1 MELKSQ
7 VHKEKEKSHKR
18 EPTIV
23 HNTGEAPAEALDP
36 ETGKSYKESAQE
48 WRNKSIQLDKILKEV
63 SKQLK
68 CHREELDAIKKM
80 ELYVTLENYQ
90 KLVNEYNKLYDQY
103 RTIKKAN
110 KRVKVEL
117 GQSNQREQTFLRLLK
132 KTKEFGDQ
140 ADLLESDY
148 KQLYSE
154 NAEDALL

>member
-1 MELKSQ
+1 M
-7 VHKEKEKSHKR
+7 
-18 EPTIV
+18 
-23 HNTGEAPAEALDP
+23 HNTGEAAAESIDP
-36 ETGKSYKESAQE
+36 ETGKNYKEVAKE
-48 WRNKSIQLDKILKEV
+48 WRDKSIQLDKILKEV

-117 GQSNQREQTFLRLLK
+117 G
-132 KTKEFGDQ
+132 
-140 ADLLESDY
+140 
-148 KQLYSE
+148 
-154 NAEDALL
+154 